1 MYSLLLYFSGF
12 FVSPLTFL
20 QLLPFILLPVAA
32 LYAYKFG
39 QIVRS
44 RRTGEI
50 LAVGLIIL
58 ILVSPSSLSVIPGL
72 ARSFVVPLVIA
83 LIYYMRQ
90 QQFLQMTIIVILS
103 ALIYPPLFVLLAIT
117 WGLYTLNSIWKTQS
131 EIKSLKRSLIYLIL
145 AIFLSI
151 FVLSPLLVER
161 FAKVWSAQEVGV
173 HEKSQENEKQVLGDT
188 LTDNLQNFIPGGR
201 YELFTLSP
209 IIGNGGIVDNRV
221 DALNFTILLIMS
233 SVILLIRGRRA
244 FNLPYEIWSVFI
256 ASLILFLAAW
266 MAAAITNSFIIYL
279 PSRYSRVGLFIF
291 FWGFISFN
299 IEASF
304 RIGVEKLF
312 KKRTILAGLLLGIEV
327 IILLILIFHPSDRT
341 TINGFN
347 LKWLI
352 SFGGIILAISGL
364 IVIKKPILSDKEARE
379 IPDPRGNRAIK
390 GLVLFVS
397 FSSLLIL
404 LYFLSIYA
412 RLVSETSFLNP
423 TLQERELISYIET
436 LPKDTLIAGSPCSLD
451 NIPLFAKRQILFSCE
466 LDSDNAELILRALHA
481 YYSDDISQVIEL
493 CKMYEIDYLVIEPGV
508 YTDEYLSKGW
518 IYFEPFN
525 QQMETTLLSRNNFV
539 MENIP
544 ESNETFQNE
553 KYFVVPCNTITLK

>member
-1 MYSLLLYFSGF
+1 
-12 FVSPLTFL
+12 
-20 QLLPFILLPVAA
+20 
-32 LYAYKFG
+32 
-39 QIVRS
+39 
-44 RRTGEI
+44 
-50 LAVGLIIL
+50 
-58 ILVSPSSLSVIPGL
+58 
-72 ARSFVVPLVIA
+72 
-83 LIYYMRQ
+83 
-90 QQFLQMTIIVILS
+90 
-103 ALIYPPLFVLLAIT
+103 
-117 WGLYTLNSIWKTQS
+117 
-131 EIKSLKRSLIYLIL
+131 
-145 AIFLSI
+145 
-151 FVLSPLLVER
+151 LLVER
-161 FAKVWSAQEVGV
+161 ITKVWSAQAVGV
-173 HEKSQENEKQVLGDT
+173 HEKSQENEKQVASDT

-209 IIGNGGIVDNRV
+209 IIGNGGIVDNSV

-256 ASLILFLAAW
+256 ASLILFLTAW
-266 MAAAITNSFIIYL
+266 MAAWITNSFLLYL

-304 RIGVEKLF
+304 RICVEKLF
-312 KKRTILAGLLLGIEV
+312 KKRIILAGLVLGIEV
-327 IILLILIFHPSDRT
+327 ILLLILIFQPSDRT

-364 IVIKKPILSDKEARE
+364 IVIKKPIPSDKEARE
-379 IPDPRGNRAIK
+379 IPGPRGNRAIR

-404 LYFLSIYA
+404 LYSLGIYA
-412 RLVSETSFLNP
+412 RIVSETSFLNP
-423 TLQERELISYIET
+423 IQQERDLISYIET
-436 LPKDTLIAGSPCSLD
+436 LPKDTLIAGTPCSLD

-466 LDSDNAELILRALHA
+466 LDSDNAELILRGLHA

-493 CKMYEIDYLVIEPGV
+493 CKMYEIDYLVIEPRV

-518 IYFEPFN
+518 VYFEPYN
-525 QQMETTLLSRNNFV
+525 QQMETTLLSRNDFV

-544 ESNETFQNE
+544 ESNQTFHNE
-553 KYFVVPCNTITLK
+553 EYFVVPCNAITLK